1 MSKILLHTCCGP
13 CSTYVVK
20 SLREQGFDVTGY
32 FYNPNI
38 NPVEEYQRRLETMQ
52 QYAKAVDLEV
62 FTPSV
67 PTASGHLPLGKGENE
82 VRLKPKDC
90 PNCYRVRLRKTAES
104 AKALGFEAFSTTLL
118 ISPYQKIELIKK
130 IGDEIGAQVG
140 VKFLCQDFQKGYRES
155 RQLARELN
163 LYMQRYCGCQN

>member
-1 MSKILLHTCCGP
+1 MFKILLHTCCGP

-20 SLREQGFDVTGY
+20 SLREQDFEVAGY

-38 NPVEEYQRRLETMQ
+38 QPQEEYDKRLQTMK
-52 QYAKAVDLEV
+52 QYAAAVSFEV
-62 FTPSV
+62 IYESNDTKLTPKECEHCYR
-67 PTASGHLPLGKGENE
+67 ARLGK
-82 VRLKPKDC
+82 
-90 PNCYRVRLRKTAES
+90 TAQS
-104 AKALGFEAFSTTLL
+104 AKRQSFEYFSTTLL

-155 RQLARELN
+155 RALARELN